1 VATGL
6 VGYYPGDRTHRV
18 TSEFAS
24 TCHES
29 DDRAACAE
37 LAKKISR
44 DTARALICHV
54 GEQIGDAYQQNEA
67 PRRPARWSIISVV
80 LNHGHHRLRC
90 RRASGQTTH
99 ARLH

>member
-1 VATGL
+1 MATGL

-24 TCHES
+24 ACHES

-54 GEQIGDAYQQNEA
+54 GEQIGDAYQRSA
-67 PRRPARWSIISVV
+67 RRR
-80 LNHGHHRLRC
+80 
-90 RRASGQTTH
+90 
-99 ARLH
+99 